1 VAPCVCKATPG
12 DEIFYKDI
20 AASGGEL
27 PEAAGVAVPLARA
40 GRRGEQKQSVFS
52 NPRDVI

>member
-1 VAPCVCKATPG
+1 VRLQGDAG

-40 GRRGEQKQSVFS
+40 GRRGEPKQSAFS
-52 NPRDVI
+52 NQRDVI